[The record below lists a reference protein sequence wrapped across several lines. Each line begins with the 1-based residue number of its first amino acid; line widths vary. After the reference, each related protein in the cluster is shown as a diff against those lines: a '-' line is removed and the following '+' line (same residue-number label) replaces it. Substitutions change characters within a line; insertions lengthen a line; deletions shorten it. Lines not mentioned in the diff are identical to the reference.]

1 MQQLFPLQQLLQLLP
16 LRWLRALWKLRSLPL
31 STDKLA
37 WRTTKTACPCRCLV
51 LQGLFLFLVPGMKDK
66 TLYII

>member
-16 LRWLRALWKLRSLPL
+16 LRYLRALRKLRSLPL

-37 WRTTKTACPCRCLV
+37 WRTAKTVCPCRCLV
-51 LQGLFLFLVPGMKDK
+51 LQGLFLFS
-66 TLYII
+66 IQA